1 MGIKRQCRA
10 LGRSE
15 NRGGGGG
22 SGASRNLRPFEWEG
36 FAFFPSKTT
45 LTSIWKHCAPLLL
58 RRPYNGKFVTDCFL
72 IWWHEKKD
80 RKKLGNRKKNSSVF
94 ILDKNLGHTWLC
106 CPWGF
111 PINVAICVFDLV
123 MKKECPYF
131 SQQTLGWLLQAHQNK
146 NCSCCPKS
154 HSKS

>member
-94 ILDKNLGHTWLC
+94 ILDKNLGHMTLLSLGVSHKC
-106 CPWGF
+106 CYMCIWFGHEKRMSIF
-111 PINVAICVFDLV
+111 FTANFRL
-123 MKKECPYF
+123 
-131 SQQTLGWLLQAHQNK
+131 TLT
-146 NCSCCPKS
+146 ST
-154 HSKS
+154 SK